1 MARFAVVRE
10 NAGNQDWPFV
20 VENVVEAASA
30 EACAHLEPVAPA
42 PDDVGRGWL
51 YNGSEFS
58 EPPASAPPVPDVV
71 TPFQAR
77 AALRAAGLLDG
88 VLTLVAAADATT
100 QDAWE
105 YATEFRR
112 TSPLLNGLA
121 QQLGMTDQQLDQLFI
136 AAAAIEV

>member
-1 MARFAVVRE
+1 MARYAVIRD
-10 NAGNQDWPFV
+10 GV
-20 VENVVEAASA
+20 VENVVEADNEQDCSHLAPIV
-30 EACAHLEPVAPA
+30 EAPSG
-42 PDDVGRGWL
+42 VGRGWL
-51 YNGSEFS
+51 YDGTEFS
-58 EPPASAPPVPDVV
+58 EPEQPARVPEKV

-77 AALRAAGLLDG
+77 AALRAAGLLDQ
-88 VLTLVAAADATT
+88 VEAIVSAADATT

-136 AAAAIEV
+136 ASAAIEV